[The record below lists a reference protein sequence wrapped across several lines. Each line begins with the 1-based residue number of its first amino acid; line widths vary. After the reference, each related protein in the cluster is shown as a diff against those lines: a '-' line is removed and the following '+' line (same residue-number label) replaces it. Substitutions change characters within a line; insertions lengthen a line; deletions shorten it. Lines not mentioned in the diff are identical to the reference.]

1 MMPYQRLIAWQ
12 ICHQLVLEVYASTK
26 TFPAHELYG
35 LRSQIRRAVFSA
47 AANIA
52 EGSAKRGSAEFR
64 RFLDMAIGSLSEV
77 GYALIVAKDLGYL
90 TAQQYR
96 RLDGLRNQAGKLTW
110 RLYESMS
117 RSITRNGK

>member
-1 MMPYQRLIAWQ
+1 MMPYERLTAWRT
-12 ICHQLVLEVYASTK
+12 CHQLVLEVYASTK

-35 LRSQIRRAVFSA
+35 LRSQTRRGAFSA

-52 EGSAKRGSAEFR
+52 EGSAKRGPAEFR

-77 GYALIVAKDLGYL
+77 GYALLVAKDLGYL
-90 TAQQYR
+90 TVQKYR
-96 RLDGLRNQAGKLTW
+96 QLDDLRNHAGKLTW

-117 RSITRNGK
+117 RSAPRVRK